1 MLCDRTVTS
10 WGVGLVLLLACA
22 SHASGQ
28 TAPPA
33 PVPPALSAAQQCDV
47 ERVALQMQV
56 VELRAQLV
64 ALQTQIDRE
73 ALARERVRLEGTLA
87 LPAGWRWDW
96 QTLRMVPDPAPTKE
110 PTP

>member
-1 MLCDRTVTS
+1 VLRHRTLTS

-22 SHASGQ
+22 SHARGQ

-33 PVPPALSAAQQCDV
+33 PVPAALSEVQQCSV

-56 VELRAQLV
+56 VELRLQLV

-73 ALARERVRLEGTLA
+73 ARARERALLEGTLPI
-87 LPAGWRWDW
+87 PAGQAWDW
-96 QTLRMVPDPAPTKE
+96 ATLRMVPAVPAETE
-110 PTP
+110 PR